1 VFDPIEAKES
11 WSKLLG
17 KRVLPRCEHGD
28 ECQTL
33 VTKKPGVNCGM
44 SSSSLVVLTLSSSK
58 AGPASSCLTPFA
70 LHQSIIAHP
79 PLVSQPCIICSH
91 LLLVSRM
98 SRLTLL
104 VGRSFFM
111 CARPLGPSGD
121 KEQGTEF
128 RCRTFIWSSD
138 WNGRQ

>member
-1 VFDPIEAKES
+1 
-11 WSKLLG
+11 
-17 KRVLPRCEHGD
+17 
-28 ECQTL
+28 
-33 VTKKPGVNCGM
+33 
-44 SSSSLVVLTLSSSK
+44 
-58 AGPASSCLTPFA
+58 
-70 LHQSIIAHP
+70 
-79 PLVSQPCIICSH
+79 
-91 LLLVSRM
+91 LLVSRM